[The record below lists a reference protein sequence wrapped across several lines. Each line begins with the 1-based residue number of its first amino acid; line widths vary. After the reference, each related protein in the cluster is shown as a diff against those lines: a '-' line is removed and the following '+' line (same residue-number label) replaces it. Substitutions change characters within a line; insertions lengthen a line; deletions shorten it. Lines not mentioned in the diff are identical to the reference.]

1 MWTAIV
7 ESALNGRGVNVQ
19 GSEAVKSRAGTVLFT
34 SRLYVFKRLNMAP
47 AVAVLSALL
56 LLELITN
63 PNPRISRRRK
73 N

>member
-7 ESALNGRGVNVQ
+7 ESALNGRCVNVQ
-19 GSEAVKSRAGTVLFT
+19 GSEAVKGRAGTVLFT

-56 LLELITN
+56 LLELIRN